1 MRYEKGRKDAS
12 RGRILEVAAERFRGD
27 GIAASGLATIMS

>member
-12 RGRILEVAAERFRGD
+12 RGRIMEVAAERF
-27 GIAASGLATIMS
+27 